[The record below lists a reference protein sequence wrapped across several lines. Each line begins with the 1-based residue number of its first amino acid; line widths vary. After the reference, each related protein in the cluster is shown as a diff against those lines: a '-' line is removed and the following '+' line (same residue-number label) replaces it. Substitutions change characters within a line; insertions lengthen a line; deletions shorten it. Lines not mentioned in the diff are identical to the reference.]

1 MENKILATVGGKA
14 ITQEDA
20 DLILKNIDKRAAAQ
34 YAGEQGKEN
43 LLNELINQELIYLDA
58 LDTNLA
64 NDEDYIK
71 EVERVKTYVL
81 KQFAVNKLIGG
92 LTVSDTEI
100 ESFYKENQEQFTQP
114 ESIRASHILVDTME
128 EAEEALK
135 ELKDGMAFGDAA
147 NEYSKC
153 PSNVQGG
160 DLGQFQRGM
169 MVPEFEEAAFALSE
183 IGQLSNIVK
192 TQFGYHII
200 KLEEK
205 NTAEIQSFDDVKE
218 QIAGQLNLMKQNQV
232 FHSKI
237 AELKSKYPVEI
248 KG

>member
-20 DLILKNIDKRAAAQ
+20 DLILKNIDQRAAAQ
-34 YAGEQGKEN
+34 YGGKQGKEN

-58 LDTNLA
+58 IDANLA
-64 NDEDYIK
+64 NDEAYIK
-71 EVERVKTYVL
+71 EVERVKAYVL

-92 LTVSDTEI
+92 LTVSDAEV
-100 ESFYKENQEQFTQP
+100 ESFYKENKDQFTQP
-114 ESIRASHILVDTME
+114 ESIRACHILVDTIE

-135 ELKDGMAFGDAA
+135 ELQGGMAFGDAA

-183 IGQLSNIVK
+183 IGQISDIVK

-205 NTAEIQSFDDVKE
+205 TIAEAQSFDEVKE
-218 QIAGQLNLMKQNQV
+218 QIAGQLKLTKQNQV
-232 FHSKI
+232 FHKKI
-237 AELKSKYPVEI
+237 AELKNKYPVEI

>member
-1 MENKILATVGGKA
+1 MENKVLATVGGKA

-20 DLILKNIDKRAAAQ
+20 NLILKNIDKRAAAQ
-34 YAGEQGKEN
+34 YEGEHGKQN

-58 LDTNLA
+58 IDTNVA
-64 NDEDYIK
+64 NDEAYIK

-81 KQFAVNKLIGG
+81 KQYAVNKLIGE
-92 LTVSDTEI
+92 LTVTNEEV
-100 ESFYKENQEQFTQP
+100 ESFYNENKDQFTQP
-114 ESIRASHILVDTME
+114 ESIRACHILVDTIE

-135 ELKDGMAFGDAA
+135 ELKDGMAFADAA

-153 PSNVQGG
+153 PSNIQGG

-183 IGQLSNIVK
+183 IGQLSDIVK

-200 KLEEK
+200 KLDEK
-205 NTAEIQSFDDVKE
+205 TTAEAQSLDAVKE
-218 QIAGQLNLMKQNQV
+218 QIAGQLGLMKQNQV
-232 FHSKI
+232 FHGKI
-237 AELKSKYPVEI
+237 AELKNKYPVEI
-248 KG
+248 KE